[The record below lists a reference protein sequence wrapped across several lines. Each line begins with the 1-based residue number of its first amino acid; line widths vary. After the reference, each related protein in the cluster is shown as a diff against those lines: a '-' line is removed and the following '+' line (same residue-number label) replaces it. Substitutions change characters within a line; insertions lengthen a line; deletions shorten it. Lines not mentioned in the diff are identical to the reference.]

1 MSHKITIN
9 TEITDQAAIER
20 ACKDHDWAYEINK
33 DRVSFQ
39 GGPLRGATLNM
50 KNGAISGDSDFHSKA
65 AAVTFGIAYSEA
77 LWMNRISEG
86 GYLEERVVLADGTIR
101 LTGNVAVA

>member
-20 ACKDHDWAYEINK
+20 ACKDHDWKYEINN
-33 DRVSFQ
+33 DRVSFH
-39 GGPLRGATLNM
+39 GGPLIGAILNM
-50 KNGAISGDSDFHSKA
+50 KNGAVSGDSDLHSRKKA
-65 AAVTFGIAYSEA
+65 IEFGRAYSEA

-86 GYLEERVVLADGTIR
+86 GYLEERVVLGDGTIR
-101 LTGNVAVA
+101 LTANVAVA